1 MARADY
7 DLRDKVILITGAA
20 RGIGLAAAKRL
31 SARGATIALVGL
43 EPELRQ
49 KEAAALGGDAAWFH
63 ADVTDRDALRA
74 AVDSAVSR
82 FGGIDVAIANA
93 GISPV
98 GTVRT
103 LPDDAFER
111 TVAVNL
117 IGVWNTLR
125 ATMPAVIER
134 QGYLLTIASLSAPG
148 PAPLMGPYT
157 ATKAA
162 AENLTRAMQQEIAH
176 TGTRAGV
183 AYFGFIDTDLV
194 RTGFSHAATQKMQAN
209 QPDKL
214 FKPVPVSQAAKAIER
229 GIERRA
235 QTVVAPWWVRPA
247 LLGRGLFEFT
257 FARTGADPAIA
268 EAVRLADEAPMAPPE
283 PPDAQTSSSG
293 ISTSRA

>member
-1 MARADY
+1 MARELY
-7 DLRDKVILITGAA
+7 DLRGKVILITGAA

-31 SARGATIALVGL
+31 AARGAHLSLVGL
-43 EPELRQ
+43 EPEIMQR
-49 KEAAALGGDAAWFH
+49 ETNALGADAAWFH
-63 ADVTDRDALRA
+63 ADVTDRDALRD
-74 AVDSAVSR
+74 AVDGTVRR

-117 IGVWNTLR
+117 VGVWNTLR
-125 ATMPAVIER
+125 ATMPAVIDR
-134 QGYLLTIASLSAPG
+134 RGYLLTIASLSAPG

-183 AYFGFIDTDLV
+183 AYFGFVDTDLV
-194 RTGFSHAATQKMQAN
+194 RTGFSHAATQRMQAN
-209 QPDKL
+209 QPGRL

-229 GIERRA
+229 GIEQRA

-247 LLGRGLFEFT
+247 LLGRGLFEYT
-257 FARTGADPAIA
+257 FARTGADPAVA
-268 EAVRLADEAPMAPPE
+268 EAVALADAAPMAPPE
-283 PPDAQTSSSG
+283 PADAQGTSSG

>member
-1 MARADY
+1 MARERY
-7 DLRDKVILITGAA
+7 DLRGKVILITGAA

-31 SARGATIALVGL
+31 AARGANISLVGL
-43 EPELRQ
+43 EPELLQR
-49 KEAAALGGDAAWFH
+49 EAAALGSDAAWFH
-63 ADVTDRDALRA
+63 ADVTDRDALRD
-74 AVDSAVSR
+74 AVDGTIAR

-103 LPDDAFER
+103 LPDEAFER

-125 ATMPAVIER
+125 ATMNPVIER

-162 AENLTRAMQQEIAH
+162 AENLTRAMQQEIHH

-194 RTGFSHAATQKMQAN
+194 RTGFSHEATRKMQAN
-209 QPDKL
+209 QPDTL
-214 FKPVPVSQAAKAIER
+214 FKPVPVSAAAKAIER

-257 FARTGADPAIA
+257 FPRNGADPAVA
-268 EAVRLADEAPMAPPE
+268 EAVRLADETPWGPSEPE
-283 PPDAQTSSSG
+283 DAASPLTK
-293 ISTSRA
+293 T